1 MLLICQI
8 LLKMILPRTTT
19 FTTTKQPTRQR
30 CTRYVMRSARTKF
43 LFLLSLSDIKLALI
57 LGSEPAHASI
67 LDLTRTYL
75 TIRFGVVM
83 HAWRVLS
90 WSNRTSSLSSLCIVR
105 VEALIKP
112 EPYIRQEK
120 FVPVGSQNLNFD
132 ILSLKVFV
140 TRTSSFLRDKRT
152 ISGIQ

>member
-1 MLLICQI
+1 ML
-8 LLKMILPRTTT
+8 
-19 FTTTKQPTRQR
+19 
-30 CTRYVMRSARTKF
+30 
-43 LFLLSLSDIKLALI
+43 
-57 LGSEPAHASI
+57 SEPHIFFRIKFMELHLFSWKERFEISGTETISI
-67 LDLTRTYL
+67 RNLDVWMHGNFSVRAVHIRPRSDTYVRKL
-75 TIRFGVVM
+75 MKIVFGVVR

-132 ILSLKVFV
+132 ILSQKVFV
-140 TRTSSFLRDKRT
+140 TCTSSFLRDERT